1 VTIAAE
7 THVGMTWIPGG
18 SFLMGS
24 AEFYPEEAPVRR
36 VKVEGF
42 WIDERLVTVA
52 EFRRFGRR
60 PAMAWFSGL
69 LKARS
74 RHRRDCQRRR
84 LCTGS
89 VPRPAVS
96 GCGLALRRLGGQR
109 CGARA

>member
-69 LKARS
+69 LKP
-74 RHRRDCQRRR
+74 D
-84 LCTGS
+84 LDT
-89 VPRPAVS
+89 VETVS
-96 GCGLALRRLGGQR
+96 GGDSAQDPYPVLP
-109 CGARA
+109 